1 MWGLRNKT
9 EKVRQKNANKLE
21 LFTKHQ
27 NNIRKVWNSAQKKFN
42 KKFLYEW
49 TFVLES
55 LCRPMV
61 QTCLISKEIQRK
73 LIQVSMDT
81 SLC

>member
-1 MWGLRNKT
+1 M
-9 EKVRQKNANKLE
+9 RQKNANKLE

-27 NNIRKVWNSAQKKFN
+27 NNLRKVWNSAPKKLN

-55 LCRPMV
+55 LCHPMV
-61 QTCLISKEIQRK
+61 QTCLDIVQRK
-73 LIQVSMDT
+73 LIQVLIDT
-81 SLC
+81 SLCLQATNKKATS